1 MSQNLES
8 LYPTKPFSVDV
19 KVHEVPWFVREMWQW
34 GKINV
39 MFGPEKSGKSRLLN
53 WVLVNSFLHPSVLD
67 MGIDHKPNRVLYLA
81 AEELAEDV
89 NARMLRYLAL
99 AGAIPR
105 KTLLPID
112 FLAASGMRLEF
123 EQQRKWLEAKILD
136 GGYDVVV
143 IDPLR
148 RVHGA
153 DENDNTQM
161 SRIFNE
167 FRRWTNSY
175 GITLILLHHTGKL
188 SEDANYD
195 RIATWSRGASDLA
208 AILDTAQFVDRLS
221 SKEVKLVRA
230 GRFRPVKPLIL
241 LDGQDDEFVYRR
253 KLGY

>member
-1 MSQNLES
+1 MNLDTT
-8 LYPTKPFSVDV
+8 YPTKAFSLDV
-19 KVHEVPWFVREMWQW
+19 QVREIPWYVRELWQK

-53 WVLVNSFLHPSVLD
+53 WVLVNSFLHPNVLD
-67 MGIDHKPNRVLYLA
+67 MGIDWAPSRVLYLA

-89 NARMLRYLAL
+89 NARMLRYIGL
-99 AGAIPR
+99 AGAVPR

-112 FLAASGMRLEF
+112 FVAASGMRLEF
-123 EQQRKWLEAKILD
+123 EQQRKWLEQKILD
-136 GGYDVVV
+136 GGYDLVV

-161 SRIFNE
+161 SKIFNE
-167 FRRWTNSY
+167 FRRWTNSH

-221 SKEVKLVRA
+221 AKEVKLVRA
-230 GRFRPVKPLIL
+230 GRFRPVKPMVL
-241 LDGQDDEFVYRR
+241 LDGQDDEYVYRR
-253 KLGY
+253 KLGG